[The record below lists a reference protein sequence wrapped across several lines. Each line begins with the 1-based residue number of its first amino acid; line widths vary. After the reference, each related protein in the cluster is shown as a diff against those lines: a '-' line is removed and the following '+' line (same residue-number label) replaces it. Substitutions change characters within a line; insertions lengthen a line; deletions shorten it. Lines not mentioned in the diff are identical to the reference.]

1 MDFLFFCN
9 LVGIRR
15 ALSRRSRCA
24 REGRQVE
31 AWEEWN
37 WWCKLS
43 LVREGGVAGGGEWL
57 DGRNAEGRGNAKES
71 WSNFNR

>member
-1 MDFLFFCN
+1 MEFEERFQE
-9 LVGIRR
+9 G
-15 ALSRRSRCA
+15 AGCA

-57 DGRNAEGRGNAKES
+57 DGRNAEGRENAKEIVEV
-71 WSNFNR
+71 F